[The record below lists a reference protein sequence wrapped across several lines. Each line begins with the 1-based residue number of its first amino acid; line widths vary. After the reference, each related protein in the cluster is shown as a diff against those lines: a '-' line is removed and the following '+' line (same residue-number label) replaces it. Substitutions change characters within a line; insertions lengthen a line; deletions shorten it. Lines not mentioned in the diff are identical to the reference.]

1 MRIKPHLNGALLY
14 VCQISLTSRFQ
25 PKSSHLV
32 SLHDT
37 FRFCDYNCLSD
48 GITSGG
54 YIWTSGR
61 SRVSRLCVTTGLV
74 FRTCDWLS
82 LSAGVGYGSRTL
94 LWEDSS
100 LNWARVSDRSPRG
113 IAADIALHFRIR
125 SFRLYAGVST
135 AAFRTCDYEFGL
147 GFCF

>member
-1 MRIKPHLNGALLY
+1 MLLIARAGFAENHHSSNRPNFIPAIG
-14 VCQISLTSRFQ
+14 QIPFRQLAKFQ
-25 PKSSHLV
+25 SAIPP
-32 SLHDT
+32 
-37 FRFCDYNCLSD
+37 
-48 GITSGG
+48 I
-54 YIWTSGR
+54 
-61 SRVSRLCVTTGLV
+61 TTGLV